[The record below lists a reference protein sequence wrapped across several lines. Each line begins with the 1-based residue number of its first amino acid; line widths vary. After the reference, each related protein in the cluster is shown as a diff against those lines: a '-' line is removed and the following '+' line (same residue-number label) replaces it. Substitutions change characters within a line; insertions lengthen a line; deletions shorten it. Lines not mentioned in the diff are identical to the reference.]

1 MAQFGY
7 KLIISA
13 VPDILNSSTV
23 TFDNLSGR
31 FTHVGTVYMDFFIAV
46 WEKPIH
52 ITRLS
57 TGLFFVFA

>member
-7 KLIISA
+7 KLIISP

-31 FTHVGTVYMDFFIAV
+31 FTHVGIYGFFYRSVGKAH
-46 WEKPIH
+46 PH
-52 ITRLS
+52 YTRSALP
-57 TGLFFVFA
+57 G